1 MPRPDRTLPNQW
13 LAVDGATPL
22 RPRARELRR
31 AWEHFVGAGE
41 ATAVRAPIALSW
53 ERSHAAGVDP
63 FQDRVAAP
71 VGDADAV
78 SARWEAHPLAAT
90 APLILDCLGTVADEI
105 EDLIAVSDAE
115 GVLLWVVGSPRARL
129 AAADALNFVAGA
141 SLSESGAGT
150 NAIGIAL
157 AAAHPVQVFAAEHFS
172 EAVQAWTC
180 AAAPVHDPDSGEL
193 LGVINLAGRAATA
206 NPHSFMSVVAT
217 AHAVESHLRSEM
229 QERDFRLRSRYGEL
243 IAGGEP
249 RALATPT
256 GRVLTDRPEDW
267 LGGER
272 LVLPPG
278 GGELI
283 LPSGVRAF
291 AEPVGREEAYIVRNV
306 ESAHAE
312 RPLAPVS
319 LRLLGRDRAVIEQAG
334 RTATLTRRLSEVL
347 ALLAFR
353 PTGMGSE
360 ELAADLYGDAG
371 RPGAARV
378 DVYRLRKVLPGAI
391 ETDPYRLAI
400 DVESDIAR
408 IRGLL
413 ERGAISEA
421 AERYEGPL
429 LPHSEAPGIVRD
441 RDALEAWLRNAVM
454 TADDVE
460 ALWAWVQCPSG
471 RDDLPAWKRLL
482 AGLDFR
488 DPRRSLAAAH
498 VGSLRA
504 AFAVPTGL

>member
-1 MPRPDRTLPNQW
+1 
-13 LAVDGATPL
+13 
-22 RPRARELRR
+22 
-31 AWEHFVGAGE
+31 VG
-41 ATAVRAPIALSW
+41 AVRAPIALSW
-53 ERSHAAGVDP
+53 ARSQAAGVDP
-63 FQDRVAAP
+63 FRDRVAAT
-71 VGDADAV
+71 VGDADEVA
-78 SARWEAHPLAAT
+78 ARWAAHPLAAT
-90 APLILDCLGTVADEI
+90 APLILECLGPVADEA
-105 EDLIAVSDAE
+105 EDLIVVSDAE
-115 GVLLWVVGSPRARL
+115 GMLLWVEGNRRARL
-129 AAADALNFVAGA
+129 AAADAMNFMEGA
-141 SLSESGAGT
+141 AWSESGAGT
-150 NAIGIAL
+150 NAIGVTL
-157 AAAHPVQVFAAEHFS
+157 AAAHAVQVFAAEHFN

-193 LGVINLAGRAATA
+193 LGVINLTGRMATA
-206 NPHSFMSVVAT
+206 DPHSFTAVVAT
-217 AHAVESHLRSEM
+217 AHAVESQLHSEM

-243 IAGGEP
+243 TAGGEQ
-249 RALATPT
+249 RVLATAT
-256 GRVLTDRPEDW
+256 GRVLTGQPEDW

-283 LPSGVRAF
+283 VPSGVRAF

-306 ESAHAE
+306 ESTHAG
-312 RPLAPVS
+312 RPRPRVKLW
-319 LRLLGRDRAVIEQAG
+319 LLGRDRGVIDQDG
-334 RTATLTRRLSEVL
+334 GTITLTRRLTEVL

-353 PTGMGSE
+353 STGMSSE

-378 DVYRLRKVLPGAI
+378 DVYRLRKVLPCAI

-400 DVESDIAR
+400 DVESDIAG
-408 IRGLL
+408 IRCLL

-421 AERYEGPL
+421 AERYDGPL

-454 TADDVE
+454 TSDDDD

-482 AGLDFR
+482 AHLDFR
-488 DPRRSLAAAH
+488 DPRRSLAAAQ

-504 AFAVPTGL
+504 ALAGSTAL

>member
-1 MPRPDRTLPNQW
+1 MPGPHRTLTNQW
-13 LAVDGATPL
+13 LAIDGATPL
-22 RPRARELRR
+22 RSRARELRR
-31 AWEHFVGAGE
+31 AWEHFVGDGDVS
-41 ATAVRAPIALSW
+41 AVRVPIALSW
-53 ERSHAAGVDP
+53 ARSQAAGVDP
-63 FQDRVAAP
+63 RGRAAATVRDTDEVA
-71 VGDADAV
+71 
-78 SARWEAHPLAAT
+78 ARWEAHPLAAT
-90 APLILDCLGTVADEI
+90 APLILECLGPVADEA
-105 EDLIAVSDAE
+105 EDLIVVSDAE
-115 GVLLWVVGSPRARL
+115 GMLLWVEGNRRARL
-129 AAADALNFVAGA
+129 AAADAMNFMEGA
-141 SLSESGAGT
+141 AWSESGAGT
-150 NAIGIAL
+150 NAIGVTL
-157 AAAHPVQVFAAEHFS
+157 AAAHAVQVFAAEHFN

-193 LGVINLAGRAATA
+193 LGVINLTGRMATA
-206 NPHSFMSVVAT
+206 NPHSFTAVVAT
-217 AHAVESHLRSEM
+217 AHAVESHLHSEM

-243 IAGGEP
+243 TAGREQHV
-249 RALATPT
+249 LATAT
-256 GRVLTDRPEDW
+256 GRVLTDQPEDW

-306 ESAHAE
+306 ESTHAG
-312 RPLAPVS
+312 RPRPRVK
-319 LRLLGRDRAVIEQAG
+319 LRLLGRDRGVIEEGDGA
-334 RTATLTRRLSEVL
+334 TTLTRRLTEVL

-353 PTGMGSE
+353 PNGMSSE

-378 DVYRLRKVLPGAI
+378 DVYRLRKVLPGGI

-400 DVESDIAR
+400 DVESDITR

-441 RDALEAWLRNAVM
+441 RDTLEAWLRNAVM
-454 TADDVE
+454 TSDDDG

-471 RDDLPAWKRLL
+471 LDDLPAWKRLL
-482 AGLDFR
+482 AHLDFR
-488 DPRRSLAAAH
+488 DPRRSLAAAK

-504 AFAVPTGL
+504 ALAGSTPL